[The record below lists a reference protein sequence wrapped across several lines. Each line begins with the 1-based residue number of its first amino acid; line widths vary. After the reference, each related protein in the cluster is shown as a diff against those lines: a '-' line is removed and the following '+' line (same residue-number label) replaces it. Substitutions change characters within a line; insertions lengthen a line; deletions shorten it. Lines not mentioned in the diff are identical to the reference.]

1 MELVTEPTAIPRPR
15 AALTSRE
22 HEVLRL
28 LACGASNAAIA
39 EELWISIRTVESH
52 VRSVFGK
59 LALEPSGQHHLRVQA
74 AVTYALWAQRS
85 SLERLAA

>member
-1 MELVTEPTAIPRPR
+1 MELVTTPVAIARPR

-28 LACGASNAAIA
+28 LARGASNAAIA
-39 EELWISIRTVESH
+39 GELWISTRTVESH

-59 LALEPSGQHHLRVQA
+59 HALEPSGQHHPLSERADEPRPVG
-74 AVTYALWAQRS
+74 RS
-85 SLERLAA
+85 DQ